1 MLARIKKND
10 LVMVISGKDKGT
22 QGHVI
27 AIDRDND
34 SVQVKGVA
42 IVTRHKKASG
52 PKQAGGIVREER
64 FIPAC
69 KVMPVCPE
77 SKKPCRVKVRINQD
91 GSRTRVSHR
100 SQAEL

>member
-10 LVMVISGKDKGT
+10 LVVVISGKDKGK

-27 AIDRDND
+27 AVDRDTD
-34 SVQVKGVA
+34 TVQVKGVA
-42 IVTRHKKASG
+42 IVTRHKKARG
-52 PKQAGGIVREER
+52 PKEQAGIVREES

-69 KVMPVCPE
+69 KVQPVCPE
-77 SKKPCRVKVRINQD
+77 TKKPCRVRVRINQD
-91 GSRTRVSHR
+91 GTRSRVSHR